1 MDFSL
6 KENIQ
11 IDKII
16 EQALLEDIGTGD
28 ITTESVIPLNLKAKG
43 IIKTSEEGVVAGLDI
58 VCLVFKKLDSE
69 ICFQSKMKDGNKI
82 LPEEILAEIT
92 GPARIILKG
101 ERVALNFLQRLS
113 GIATITSK
121 FCQEVKDL
129 PVRIVDTRKTTPGLR
144 ILEKYAVRMG
154 GGHNHRFGLYDAVLI
169 KDNHIAVAGGI
180 KSAVN
185 SVRKQIS
192 HTVKIEVEVENL
204 SQLQEAL
211 EMKVDIIMLDNMNL
225 DTIKEA
231 VKMVKGTALIEASGG
246 ITLEKVRKIAQTGV
260 DLISI
265 GALTHSVKSL
275 DINMEIV
282 YSSHIS
288 YAIPA
293 KLNKD

>member
-1 MDFSL
+1 MDFSI
-6 KENIQ
+6 KENVL

-28 ITTESVIPLNLKAKG
+28 ITTESIIPSNLKAKG

-58 VCLVFKKLDSE
+58 VFLVFKKLDSE
-69 ICFQSKMKDGNKI
+69 ICFQSKIKDGNKI
-82 LPEEILAEIT
+82 LPGEILGEIT
-92 GPARIILKG
+92 GPARTILKG
-101 ERVALNFLQRLS
+101 ERVALNFLQRMS

-121 FCQEVKDL
+121 FCQQVKDF
-129 PVRIVDTRKTTPGLR
+129 PVRIFDTRKTTPGLR

-204 SQLQEAL
+204 SQFQEAL
-211 EMKVDIIMLDNMNL
+211 KVQVNIIMLDNMDL
-225 DTIKEA
+225 ETMKEA
-231 VKMVKGTALIEASGG
+231 VKLVKGKALIEASGG
-246 ITLEKVRKIAQTGV
+246 ITLEKVKEIAQTGV
-260 DLISI
+260 DLISV
-265 GALTHSVKSL
+265 GALTHSVKAL
-275 DINMEIV
+275 DISMEI
-282 YSSHIS
+282 I
-288 YAIPA
+288 
-293 KLNKD
+293 

>member
-1 MDFSL
+1 MDFSI
-6 KENIQ
+6 KENIL
-11 IDKII
+11 IDKIV

-28 ITTESVIPLNLKAKG
+28 ITTEFIIPSNLKAKG

-58 VCLVFKKLDSE
+58 VCLVFRKLDSE
-69 ICFQSKMKDGNKI
+69 IIFQEKIKDGTKVARGKV
-82 LPEEILAEIT
+82 LAEIT
-92 GPARIILKG
+92 GPARTILKG
-101 ERVALNFLQRLS
+101 ERVALNFLQRMS

-121 FCQEVKDL
+121 FCQQVKDF

-154 GGHNHRFGLYDAVLI
+154 GGYNHRFGLYDAVLI

-211 EMKVDIIMLDNMNL
+211 KVKADIIMLDNMDL
-225 DTIKEA
+225 ETVKKA
-231 VKMVKGTALIEASGG
+231 VKMAKGKTLIEASGG

-260 DLISI
+260 DLISV
-265 GALTHSVKSL
+265 GALTHSVKAL
-275 DINMEIV
+275 DISMEIV
-282 YSSHIS
+282 
-288 YAIPA
+288 
-293 KLNKD
+293 

>member
-58 VCLVFKKLDSE
+58 ACLVFKKLDSE

-101 ERVALNFLQRLS
+101 ERVTLNFLQRLS

-154 GGHNHRFGLYDAVLI
+154 GGHNHRFGLYDALLI

-225 DTIKEA
+225 DTMKEA
-231 VKMVKGTALIEASGG
+231 VKMVKGAALIEASGG

-275 DINMEIV
+275 DINMEII
-282 YSSHIS
+282 YSSHKS
-288 YAIPA
+288 SAIPV
-293 KLNKD
+293 KSKRD

>member
-1 MDFSL
+1 MDFSI
-6 KENIQ
+6 KENVL

-28 ITTESVIPLNLKAKG
+28 ITTESIIPSNLKAKG

-58 VCLVFKKLDSE
+58 VFLVFIKLDSE
-69 ICFQSKMKDGNKI
+69 ICFQPKTKDGNKI
-82 LPEEILAEIT
+82 LPGEILGEIT
-92 GPARIILKG
+92 GLARTILKG
-101 ERVALNFLQRLS
+101 ERVALNFLQRMS

-121 FCQEVKDL
+121 FCQQVKDF
-129 PVRIVDTRKTTPGLR
+129 PVRIFDTRKTTPGLR

-192 HTVKIEVEVENL
+192 HTAKIEVEVENL

-211 EMKVDIIMLDNMNL
+211 KVQVDTIMLDNMDL
-225 DTIKEA
+225 ETMKEA
-231 VKMVKGTALIEASGG
+231 VKMVKGEALIEASGG
-246 ITLEKVRKIAQTGV
+246 ITLEKVREIAQTGV
-260 DLISI
+260 DLISV

-275 DINMEIV
+275 DISMEI
-282 YSSHIS
+282 I
-288 YAIPA
+288 
-293 KLNKD
+293 

>member
-1 MDFSL
+1 MDFSI
-6 KENIQ
+6 KENIL

-28 ITTESVIPLNLKAKG
+28 ITTESIIPSNLKAKG
-43 IIKTSEEGVVAGLDI
+43 IIKTSEEGIVAGLDI
-58 VCLVFKKLDSE
+58 IYLVFKKLDPE
-69 ICFQSKMKDGNKI
+69 ICFQSKIKDGNKI
-82 LPEEILAEIT
+82 LPGEILAEIT
-92 GPARIILKG
+92 GPARTILKG
-101 ERVALNFLQRLS
+101 ERVALNFLQRMS

-121 FCQEVKDL
+121 FCQKAKDL

-185 SVRKQIS
+185 SVQKQIS

-211 EMKVDIIMLDNMNL
+211 KVQVDIIMLDNMDL
-225 DTIKEA
+225 ETMKEA
-231 VKMVKGTALIEASGG
+231 VKMVKGKTLIEASGG

-265 GALTHSVKSL
+265 GALTHSVKAL

-282 YSSHIS
+282 
-288 YAIPA
+288 
-293 KLNKD
+293 